1 MVLGGCATTPQTS
14 LALRQQAQAD
24 LVVSFQSWNAISFL
38 KPDITG
44 TAGSLRVRTKTFTRA
59 AVVKLLRNLDVARGF
74 LVVVLDRRY
83 TPDPMVT
90 NGGMDEIQRFF
101 EGLGFE
107 RIAFHDGAGL
117 DRNGEMP
124 ILRDAIIKARTDAR
138 PAPPAAGA

>member
-1 MVLGGCATTPQTS
+1 MARSCISISSLLDFSGMMFRLNTWMLICMVLGGCATTPQTS

-59 AVVKLLRNLDVARGF
+59 AVVKLLRNLKMPRGF
-74 LVVVLDRRY
+74 VVVVLDRRY

-90 NGGMDEIQRFF
+90 NGGMDEIQKFF

-107 RIAFHDGAGL
+107 RIAFHD
-117 DRNGEMP
+117 
-124 ILRDAIIKARTDAR
+124 
-138 PAPPAAGA
+138 